1 VQERVLDP
9 AKQPTPLAVIVIVV
23 MPVTM
28 AMTMAMLVVVAIDVV
43 VLVAVVGVPWFP
55 NRDSVV
61 LMGGDTM
68 PVTWLYRRLSHVP
81 SLTE

>member
-1 VQERVLDP
+1 
-9 AKQPTPLAVIVIVV
+9 
-23 MPVTM
+23 
-28 AMTMAMLVVVAIDVV
+28 MTMAMPVVVAVGAV
-43 VLVAVVGVPWFP
+43 VLVAVMGVTWFP